1 MLGDLPP
8 DFLRVG
14 VSAQDLQ
21 IAADAQTAHM
31 LQAQQ
36 VGPNFGAATMARL
49 SITVVQV
56 GVTHSPE
63 ERIEH
68 RLLATRRYVDN

>member
-14 VSAQDLQ
+14 LNPQDMQ
-21 IAADAQTAHM
+21 IAADAQAAQM

-36 VGPNFGAATMARL
+36 AGVTFAANTMARL
-49 SITVVQV
+49 SITLVQV
-56 GVTHSPE
+56 LYIFAFNHFNS
-63 ERIEH
+63 
-68 RLLATRRYVDN
+68 AK